1 MFDIT
6 VKQMFKIST
15 NCIENYSEYSI
26 QKLIALCTH
35 IQHFKLTN
43 IYTIYENTIFRG
55 T

>member
-6 VKQMFKIST
+6 VKKMST

-26 QKLIALCTH
+26 QKLIALSTH
-35 IQHFKLTN
+35 IQHFEQTN
-43 IYTIYENTIFRG
+43 VYTIDENTIFRG